1 MEIRFDPLN
10 EREAEA
16 VAKFLNR
23 DLKPIVITTAM
34 SAMSAESIQEFA
46 KHKKNR
52 EADALAREHA
62 DASGH
67 VLDSDRT
74 TTAVG
79 HDEAPSQS
87 AVPLEDAPLAAAAD
101 LFPSVPAAQP
111 VGQASETSVPTPP
124 AVPAPPQVAA
134 PSAPAAAMNPADVD
148 KHGLPWDARI
158 HSGTKAVNADGSW
171 RQRRGLN
178 DPELVKRVEAE
189 LRALMAVPVSAVPL
203 PPVSGDTT
211 MGTASSET
219 IVAATSVPSPPPVV
233 SATTQDGFTVTPISA
248 PAAVAPPPVA
258 SSVPNVPPPPV
269 VPVPLSSV
277 PATAPIPSP
286 PAVPAPPTVAV
297 PAAPITFADVM
308 RKVTSNIASGKITEA
323 EVHAGLMSIGLQ
335 AGEIGKMNGR
345 PELIKAM
352 SDYLDQLLISKA
364 GV

>member
-16 VAKFLNR
+16 VARWLNLHGQLAQRPMITPVPFVTPTREEIREVIVEHR
-23 DLKPIVITTAM
+23 D
-34 SAMSAESIQEFA
+34 
-46 KHKKNR
+46 
-52 EADALAREHA
+52 
-62 DASGH
+62 
-67 VLDSDRT
+67 VLEKLT
-74 TTAVG
+74 
-79 HDEAPSQS
+79 DEASAQS
-87 AVPLEDAPLAAAAD
+87 ATGFTPLPVPDAPLAAAAD
-101 LFPSVPAAQP
+101 LFPSAPVAEPAGRVP
-111 VGQASETSVPTPP
+111 ETSVSTPP
-124 AVPAPPQVAA
+124 AVPAPPQADV

-189 LRALMAVPVSAVPL
+189 LRALMAVPVSASPL
-203 PPVSGDTT
+203 DVSGDTT
-211 MGTASSET
+211 SVSDASSAPA
-219 IVAATSVPSPPPVV
+219 VPAASTATAMAESSPMAEAAPIATVPVVPPPPVV
-233 SATTQDGFTVTPISA
+233 GAATGIMAAQSTAPVSA
-248 PAAVAPPPVA
+248 P
-258 SSVPNVPPPPV
+258 VPNVPPPPV
-269 VPVPLSSV
+269 VPVPPSSV

-286 PAVPAPPTVAV
+286 PAVPAPPIAAA

-308 RKVTSNIASGKITEA
+308 RKVTSNIASAKITEA
-323 EVHAGLMSIGLQ
+323 EVHAGLTSIGLA

-345 PELIKAM
+345 PDLIKQM